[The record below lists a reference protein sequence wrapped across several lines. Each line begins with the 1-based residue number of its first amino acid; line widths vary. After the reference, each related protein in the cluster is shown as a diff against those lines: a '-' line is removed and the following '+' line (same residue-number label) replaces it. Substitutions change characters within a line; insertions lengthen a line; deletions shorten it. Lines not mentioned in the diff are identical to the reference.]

1 MVITNEYLLEH
12 GFTYDSITYTLENV
26 MLSPNGEYYDVFI
39 NTLQEGV
46 KFTIKYTYQLDKIL
60 NMEQRVIDYEKVI
73 ELVMEDKEFISILEE
88 KRKLYE
94 QDKLDIVP
102 SHGKLVLL
110 INNNIL
116 ENLTD
121 INKRLMQCANKILE
135 EYING

>member
-12 GFTYDSITYTLENV
+12 GFKYDSITYTLENV

-39 NTLQEGV
+39 NTLQEGK

-60 NMEQRVIDYEKVI
+60 DMERRVIDYEKVI

-121 INKRLMQCANKILE
+121 INKRLMQCANKILD

>member
-39 NTLQEGV
+39 NTLQEGI

-73 ELVMEDKEFISILEE
+73 ELVMEDKEFISILKE

>member
-26 MLSPNGEYYDVFI
+26 MLAPNGEYYDVFI
-39 NTLQEGV
+39 NTLQEGK

-60 NMEQRVIDYEKVI
+60 DMERRVIDYEKVI